1 MTLDGVRIL
10 IVEDE
15 ALIAMLAEDMLE
27 SIGCKIVAVAATVRD
42 AMATIEAHEF
52 DAAMLDVN
60 LNGDTSMGVASA
72 VRAKGIPY
80 VFTTGYGSDGVD
92 ADHAGAPVLAKPY
105 VLGDLEAA
113 LRRCLDRQ
121 AAGTSSMT
129 SITDSNRG

>member
-1 MTLDGVRIL
+1 MSLHGVRIL
-10 IVEDE
+10 VVEDE

-27 SIGCKIVAVAATVRD
+27 SIGCTIAAVAATVRD
-42 AMATIEAHEF
+42 AMSAIEEHQF

-60 LNGDTSMGVASA
+60 LNGDTSMGIASA

-92 ADHAGAPVLAKPY
+92 GDHADAPVLAKPY

-113 LRRCLDRQ
+113 LHKCLGRQ